1 MTTAVA
7 VIYNTIRLVN
17 FNKKIN
23 SIEGEKLGISEEG
36 KKSV

>member
-1 MTTAVA
+1 VA
-7 VIYNTIRLVN
+7 

-23 SIEGEKLGISEEG
+23 SIEGEKLGISEEW